1 MEIVKRYLPIII
13 ILLLLIT
20 FFASGGHHY
29 MSFQTLAEHHLALE
43 EWTKTHY
50 ILAASG
56 FMLIYI
62 GAVAISMPGA
72 VWITLLAGFLFG
84 PFEGTVLV
92 VVSAT
97 LGATLLFL
105 AARTAFGDVLEKKAG
120 SFVKKMEKGFQENAL
135 SYLLFL
141 RLVPLF
147 PFWLVNIVPAILN
160 VNIRTFMVGT
170 FFGIIPGTFVFVLIG
185 NGLGAIIEAGKRPD
199 LGIIFNPEIL
209 TPLIGLAILSVVPI
223 VYKKMTKKNPE

>member
-1 MEIVKRYLPIII
+1 M
-13 ILLLLIT
+13 LIT
-20 FFASGGHHY
+20 FFASGAHHY
-29 MSFQTLAEHHLALE
+29 TNFQTLAEHHLALE
-43 EWTKTHY
+43 EWTHAHY
-50 ILAASG
+50 LLAASG

-72 VWITLLAGFLFG
+72 VWITLMAGFLFG

-92 VVSAT
+92 VISAT

-105 AARTAFGDVLEKKAG
+105 AARTALGDILEKKAG

-160 VNIRTFMVGT
+160 VNIRTFMIGT

-185 NGLGAIIEAGKRPD
+185 NGLSAIIEAGKRPD

-223 VYKKMTKKNPE
+223 VYKKMTKKTPE